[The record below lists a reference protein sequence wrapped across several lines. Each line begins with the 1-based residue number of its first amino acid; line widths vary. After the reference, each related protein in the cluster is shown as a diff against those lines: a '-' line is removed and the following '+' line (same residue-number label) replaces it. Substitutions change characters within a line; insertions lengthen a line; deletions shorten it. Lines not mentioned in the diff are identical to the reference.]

1 MRADRAEAAD
11 IIDLDFH
18 KAIFFFFFPPLFF
31 FHPILHRRL
40 KVNKSS
46 IDSKILNWLQKK
58 E

>member
-18 KAIFFFFFPPLFF
+18 KELFFFFY
-31 FHPILHRRL
+31 
-40 KVNKSS
+40 S
-46 IDSKILNWLQKK
+46 IQCCIKDFGVISLALIVKFSIVYKK

>member
-18 KAIFFFFFPPLFF
+18 KAFSFFSPFFFFFHL
-31 FHPILHRRL
+31 ILHRRL

>member
-18 KAIFFFFFPPLFF
+18 KAFFFFFFPIQYCIKDLGLISLALIVKF
-31 FHPILHRRL
+31 
-40 KVNKSS
+40 S
-46 IDSKILNWLQKK
+46 IGYKK